1 VVAIR
6 SKPDATPFVPG
17 STDLSRLRSA
27 AAKCQGCDLYKNA
40 TQTVFGDGPK
50 KASAMFV
57 GEQPGDQEDR
67 AGEPFVGPAG
77 RLLDRALA
85 DCGIDRHGAYFTN
98 AVKHFKFVP
107 AERGKRRIHQKPSR
121 TEVVACR
128 PWLIAEL
135 HAVRPE
141 LVVVLGAVAA
151 QSLLGTSF
159 KVTQQRGQV
168 VEIPEETAGRTL
180 PAVAT
185 VHPSSVLRAP
195 DRDAAYQDFVADLR
209 VAASIVASWT
219 VCDQDSV

>member
-168 VEIPEETAGRTL
+168 VEIPEKVAGRTL
-180 PAVAT
+180 SAVAT

-195 DRDAAYQDFVADLR
+195 DRVAAYQDFVADLR
-209 VAASIVASWT
+209 VAASIVAR
-219 VCDQDSV
+219 